1 MYYVLM
7 NHSDDKVGVVGKH
20 DTEDDAREHEEMLTK
35 SYLDCHFWTCPDSE
49 LIGDRLDAF
58 A

>member
-1 MYYVLM
+1 M
-7 NHSDDKVGVVGKH
+7 NHSDDKIGVVGKH

-35 SYLDCHFWTCPDSE
+35 YYLDCHFWTCPDSE